1 MADEPTQP
9 IGALP
14 RNTGALALDTFQLT
28 KRFGA
33 FTAMDSVTMRVEPGT
48 VHALLGENGAG
59 KSTLVKCVAGFQ
71 VAEEGA
77 VLIDGREEHIHNPI
91 VARELGI
98 GMVYQH
104 FTLAPGMTV
113 AENLLLAGG
122 KTPATIDWKTKRA
135 ELKAFLATTPFT
147 LDLDVTPSSL
157 AAGEKQKLELLK
169 QLYLK
174 PRLLILDEPT
184 SVLTPQEADEVL
196 GHVREFARSGQC
208 TVLIITHKFREVMAY
223 ADNVTVLRRGKAV
236 KHCSVAETSPKQ
248 LAAAMM
254 GESDA
259 PPPELALG
267 EEGEKAALTGRAI
280 HGVKPVAAD
289 AAISLSVDKLVAQG
303 DRGTLAVHE
312 LSLQV
317 RAGEILGVAGVSGN
331 GQRELVEA
339 LVGQRPRLSG
349 KVTVNGQRYDA
360 KREENRRLK
369 VRSLPEEPLRNAC
382 VGDLSVAENMALRDF
397 DQAPLARRG
406 LLRFPKWR
414 SRAREWIAE
423 YGVKTQ
429 GEGAPIRSL
438 SGGNVQRAVLAREL
452 AGDINVLIAA
462 NPVFGLDFAAVAEIH
477 SRIVQVREKG
487 GAVLLISEDIDE
499 LLELADRIVVM
510 SEGRI
515 VYETDAATAERH
527 VLGAHMG
534 GGEHAHHGAVVVD
547 ASPHPGP
554 LPEGEGG
561 IQIPTSLP
569 TAVGGMRS
577 APGAASVP
585 PKRAVFGGSGPHA
598 V

>member
-1 MADEPTQP
+1 MIAPLDPQP
-9 IGALP
+9 
-14 RNTGALALDTFQLT
+14 RETGALALDTYELT

-33 FTAMDSVTMRVEPGT
+33 FTALDHVTMRVEPGS

-71 VAEEGA
+71 VAEEGSI
-77 VLIDGREEHIHNPI
+77 LIDGREQSIANPI
-91 VARELGI
+91 VARALGI

-122 KTPATIDWKTKRA
+122 RTPAVIDWKTQRA
-135 ELKAFLATTPFT
+135 ELQDFLATTPFN
-147 LDLDVTPSSL
+147 LDLDARPADM

-169 QLYLK
+169 QLYLQ

-196 GHVREFARSGQC
+196 GHVREFARSGLC
-208 TVLIITHKFREVMAY
+208 SVLLITHKFREVMQY
-223 ADNVTVLRRGKAV
+223 ADDVTVLRRGKAV
-236 KHCSVAETSPKQ
+236 HHCSVASTQPAQ

-254 GESDA
+254 GE
-259 PPPELALG
+259 
-267 EEGEKAALTGRAI
+267 AAGS
-280 HGVKPVAAD
+280 PQVAAE
-289 AAISLSVDKLVAQG
+289 AASARIPRTPVSATAPNALQVEGLRALG
-303 DRGTLAVHE
+303 DRGTLAVHD

-339 LVGQRPRLSG
+339 LVGQRARLG
-349 KVTVNGQRYDA
+349 GLVHVNGKPYHAR
-360 KREENRRLK
+360 REENRALK

-397 DQAPLARRG
+397 DAPPLAARG
-406 LLRFPKWR
+406 VLRFPAWR
-414 SRAREWIAE
+414 SRAREWIRE

-429 GEGAPIRSL
+429 GEDAPIRSL

-452 AGDINVLIAA
+452 AGEIAVLIAA

-477 SRIVQVREKG
+477 ARILDVRARG
-487 GAVLLISEDIDE
+487 GAVLLISEDLDE

-515 VYETDAATAERH
+515 VFETPAAGAERH
-527 VLGAHMG
+527 VLGSHMG
-534 GGEHAHHGAVVVD
+534 GGGEHGHAHPPYQH
-547 ASPHPGP
+547 
-554 LPEGEGG
+554 
-561 IQIPTSLP
+561 
-569 TAVGGMRS
+569 
-577 APGAASVP
+577 AA
-585 PKRAVFGGSGPHA
+585 
-598 V
+598 

>member
-1 MADEPTQP
+1 MSDSHLIPP
-9 IGALP
+9 P
-14 RNTGALALDTFQLT
+14 KHPTGALALDTFELT
-28 KRFGA
+28 KRFGS
-33 FTAMDSVTMRVEPGT
+33 FTAMDHVTMKVEPGT

-71 VAEEGA
+71 RAEEGSI
-77 VLIDGREEHIHNPI
+77 LIDGREQAIANPI
-91 VARELGI
+91 VARALGI

-113 AENLLLAGG
+113 AENLLLVGE
-122 KTPATIDWKTKRA
+122 TPALIDWTSKRA
-135 ELKAFLATTPFT
+135 ELSAFLATTPFS
-147 LDLDVTPSSL
+147 LDLDARPSEL

-223 ADNVTVLRRGKAV
+223 ADAVTVLRRGKAV
-236 KHCSVAETSPKQ
+236 HHCKVAQTHPGL

-254 GESDA
+254 GE
-259 PPPELALG
+259 AL
-267 EEGEKAALTGRAI
+267 
-280 HGVKPVAAD
+280 AAD
-289 AAISLSVDKLVAQG
+289 ASKVNAPESLAKPDTAVTNCIAMPGQPALQIVNLNAMG

-312 LSLQV
+312 VSFAVQP
-317 RAGEILGVAGVSGN
+317 GEILGVAGVSGN

-339 LVGQRPRLSG
+339 LVGQRARQSG
-349 KVTVNGQRYDA
+349 SVTVNGEPYGAR
-360 KREENRRLK
+360 REENRRLK

-382 VGDLSVAENMALRDF
+382 VGELSVAENMALRDF
-397 DQAPLARRG
+397 DEPPLVSSSG
-406 LLRFPKWR
+406 LFGWLKFSVWR

-429 GEGAPIRSL
+429 GENAPIRSL

-462 NPVFGLDFAAVAEIH
+462 NPVFGLDFAAVKEIH
-477 SRIVQVREKG
+477 SRILQVRAKG
-487 GAVLLISEDIDE
+487 GAVLLVSEDLDE

-510 SEGRI
+510 SEGRM
-515 VYETDAATAERH
+515 VYETPAAGAQRH

-534 GGEHAHHGAVVVD
+534 GGH
-547 ASPHPGP
+547 
-554 LPEGEGG
+554 
-561 IQIPTSLP
+561 
-569 TAVGGMRS
+569 
-577 APGAASVP
+577 
-585 PKRAVFGGSGPHA
+585 
-598 V
+598 